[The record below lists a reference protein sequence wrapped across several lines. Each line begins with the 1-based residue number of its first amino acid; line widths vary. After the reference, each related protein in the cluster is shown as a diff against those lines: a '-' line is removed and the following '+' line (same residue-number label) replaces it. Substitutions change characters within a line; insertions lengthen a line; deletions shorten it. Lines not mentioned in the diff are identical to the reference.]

1 MSRLF
6 PHPQDKYPVVHL
18 EDTDLDLP
26 SHVRGDGL
34 RYTHFKTIA
43 KGGKCLIQSCKDHHL
58 SRVVAYKS
66 LLKEIADDPFEQK
79 RFLREARVTAMLQ
92 HPNTIPI
99 YELSRDNRGHY
110 YFTMK
115 LVEGYTLREVLD
127 MAIEEGTQAVDGYGF
142 HRMVTLLIQVANALD
157 YAHSHGVVHRDIKPA
172 NILMGP
178 FGEVLLLD
186 WGLAK
191 VWSDAPEDKSD
202 LPLDADADPSLT
214 SQGKLQGTA
223 HYMSPEQ
230 VEERPEIDH
239 RTDVY
244 SMAAV
249 LYEILAGRT
258 PFEGKRVGDVLD
270 QVVHAMPPRPSQVAE
285 DRDIPRALEDLCMRC
300 LAKDPDERI
309 QTARR
314 LVAELRS
321 WRLRWA
327 AERSRSSED

>member
-1 MSRLF
+1 
-6 PHPQDKYPVVHL
+6 
-18 EDTDLDLP
+18 
-26 SHVRGDGL
+26 
-34 RYTHFKTIA
+34 
-43 KGGKCLIQSCKDHHL
+43 
-58 SRVVAYKS
+58 
-66 LLKEIADDPFEQK
+66 
-79 RFLREARVTAMLQ
+79 
-92 HPNTIPI
+92 
-99 YELSRDNRGHY
+99 
-110 YFTMK
+110 
-115 LVEGYTLREVLD
+115 
-127 MAIEEGTQAVDGYGF
+127 
-142 HRMVTLLIQVANALD
+142 MVTLLIQVANALD